1 MALSG
6 CQRKIVCL
14 TSYQDFVTY
23 DKVWRGKIQPEV
35 WMNTWSRRVKSQHAV
50 GIGPEPL
57 SILLCPVAQRKWTNR
72 KTWLHQPTGILV
84 TEKESGAGGSKNAAR
99 MSGAKLGRRKEA
111 RYFLASLCYLSDEH
125 TDQRSLSMLGNKKV
139 CRRDHPLLAYKA
151 PAQARRSSQARCLLS
166 LQLY

>member
-1 MALSG
+1 M
-6 CQRKIVCL
+6 
-14 TSYQDFVTY
+14 
-23 DKVWRGKIQPEV
+23 
-35 WMNTWSRRVKSQHAV
+35 
-50 GIGPEPL
+50 
-57 SILLCPVAQRKWTNR
+57 
-72 KTWLHQPTGILV
+72 

-151 PAQARRSSQARCLLS
+151 HAQARRSSQPLEPPALLIHSHKFLVRPPSPRLGAETITVGSSEHTMLPCHSRCLPCIPRAYRAILVPTVLCLHGRHGS
-166 LQLY
+166 ATVFFYLCPAEWRPEGESDDN